1 MIAVD
6 WIRSPVIARGH
17 YNMWKR
23 YIELQCSR
31 ANFERRM
38 FAELPNGLARNVTEI
53 SINARIDAV
62 ITVYH
67 RDAFAEYNHDAFQIV
82 LGSDDE
88 SGED

>member
-1 MIAVD
+1 
-6 WIRSPVIARGH
+6 
-17 YNMWKR
+17 
-23 YIELQCSR
+23 
-31 ANFERRM
+31 M